1 MVANEAAPCYPCWR
15 SERTRAGVGVSRR
28 ADRDQGRLRHSL
40 QAARELAQAC
50 RGIVQDLPPGLGTL
64 RFVSC
69 CRLRTLTRSF
79 AGSLVRWFAGS
90 LVRWFARWFGRV
102 ESVRGHA
109 AATDQASHRGPRVT
123 AKPRSNRLR
132 LDDRRR
138 RRRERRLG
146 PGGALVRRTRA
157 TAQDHERALLQA
169 RTSAER
175 DSLASSSYVDTDA
188 DDDVGRIFSW
198 WPSCCCGR
206 RASSSSSSST
216 SRA

>member
-90 LVRWFARWFGRV
+90 LVRWFAG
-102 ESVRGHA
+102 SLVRSLVRSSRKRTWPRCRHRPSKPPR
-109 AATDQASHRGPRVT
+109 TASHCKT
-123 AKPRSNRLR
+123 SIKSAAS
-132 LDDRRR
+132 RR
-138 RRRERRLG
+138 
-146 PGGALVRRTRA
+146 PTTQATRA
-157 TAQDHERALLQA
+157 TPRARWRSRPTNTCDSSRS
-169 RTSAER
+169 RTGSTA
-175 DSLASSSYVDTDA
+175 SSYV
-188 DDDVGRIFSW
+188 
-198 WPSCCCGR
+198 C
-206 RASSSSSSST
+206 RARL
-216 SRA
+216 SRFQLLC